1 MTTAGEEREDL
12 IGLFDALAEGYDRAA
27 LRFFPFAA
35 DRLAQRLAPQPG
47 EKILDLATGTGAVAV
62 AVGQRLTGGG
72 RVIAIDISEAMLDRA
87 FANVRRMALH
97 NVDLH
102 PMDAAALEFR
112 AGYFDA
118 LACSFG
124 LFFLSDMP
132 AALREWRRVLRPGG
146 RLHLTSFGT
155 QAFQPLAELFC
166 DGLTALGGPA
176 TSPAEFAWQ
185 RLADEDSFRALLV
198 GAGFDPIDLST
209 EQLGFHLQSPQEW
222 WEILWHTGFRRA
234 LLRFNAEE
242 LEAFRQQHLEE
253 VEKRFVDGKFWLNVP
268 VIFASA
274 KAQD

>member
-1 MTTAGEEREDL
+1 MTTAGEKEDL

-62 AVGQRLTGGG
+62 AVGQRLGGGG
-72 RVIAIDISEAMLDRA
+72 RVMAIDISEKMLDRA

-97 NVDLH
+97 NIDLH
-102 PMDAAALEFR
+102 AMDAAALEFR

-146 RLHLTSFGT
+146 RLHLTSFGA
-155 QAFQPLAELFC
+155 QAFQPLAGLFC
-166 DGLTALGGPA
+166 DRLSALGGPA
-176 TSPAEFAWQ
+176 LSPAEFPWQ
-185 RLADEDSFRALLV
+185 RLANEDGLCALLV
-198 GAGFDPIDLST
+198 DTGFDPLDLST

-234 LLRFNAEE
+234 LLRFDAEG

-253 VEKRFVDGKFWLNVP
+253 VEKRFVDGKFWLDVP
-268 VIFASA
+268 VIFVSA
-274 KAQD
+274 KVAD